1 MKTIEELKSAFGTM
15 TTIHNADKI
24 IKDKKSSFTESNMNK
39 SKEIGVSFFFNE
51 KVSLNGNRRV
61 NPCSITIHI
70 EETEYPSGLRVSFME
85 DIWNST
91 LTDCLRGGQ
100 CLDAM
105 LDYAKKANWKSES
118 ITLLEEIVSLWKKY
132 HLFGIYSNYDG
143 PIPDEDLL
151 RIWSLFN
158 M

>member
-1 MKTIEELKSAFGTM
+1 MRTIEELKSAFGTM

-24 IKDKKSSFTESNMNK
+24 IKDKKSSFTECNMNK

-51 KVSLNGNRRV
+51 KVSLNGIRRV
-61 NPCSITIHI
+61 NPCSITIYI
-70 EETEYPSGLRVSFME
+70 EETEYPRGLRVSFMGE
-85 DIWNST
+85 IWNST

-118 ITLLEEIVSLWKKY
+118 ITLLEEIVSLWEKY
-132 HLFGIYSNYDG
+132 HLFGIYSKYDG
-143 PIPDEDLL
+143 PIPDKDLL

>member
-24 IKDKKSSFTESNMNK
+24 IKDKKSSFTECNMNK

-61 NPCSITIHI
+61 NPCSITIYI
-70 EETEYPSGLRVSFME
+70 EETEYPRGLRVSFMG

-105 LDYAKKANWKSES
+105 LDYAKKANWKSET

>member
-1 MKTIEELKSAFGTM
+1 MKTIEELKSAFGSM
-15 TTIHNADKI
+15 TTVHNADKI
-24 IKDKKSSFTESNMNK
+24 IKDKKLSFTDSNMNK

-51 KVSLNGNRRV
+51 KVSVNGNRRV
-61 NPCSITIHI
+61 NPCSITIRI
-70 EETEYPSGLRVSFME
+70 EETEYPRGLQVTFSG

-100 CLDAM
+100 CLDGM

-118 ITLLEEIVSLWKKY
+118 IALLEEIVSLWEKY
-132 HLFGIYSNYDG
+132 HLFGIYNKYDG
-143 PIPDEDLL
+143 PIPEDDMF
-151 RIWSLFN
+151 RIWSFFN

>member
-15 TTIHNADKI
+15 TTIRNADKI

-51 KVSLNGNRRV
+51 KVSLNGKRRV
-61 NPCSITIHI
+61 NPCSITIYI
-70 EETEYPSGLRVSFME
+70 EETEYPRGLQVSFSG
-85 DIWNST
+85 DIWNSA

-100 CLDAM
+100 CLDDM

-118 ITLLEEIVSLWKKY
+118 IALLEEIVSLWKKH

-151 RIWSLFN
+151 RIWSFFN